1 MQRDFYQAP
10 PPESAQARLVT
21 IVAQGVLSTTVTALS
36 REDIELEVSDCFP
49 GFVVGNMKR
58 QEEAIGR
65 LLVIGFPSGTT
76 IPAAV
81 EVRVGRYGNPREE
94 VRLAEVVAAALS
106 RPTADGTGDGT
117 GDAGESQLPV
127 HWTRATISGRWIDLE
142 GSVAQAGATK
152 GIVGYSILGVDR
164 WRFATLFEIRSL
176 ADAEGRLVIVGD
188 RESASGPVFAA
199 VRLGRFGDPP
209 AEAAL
214 LRRLQSALTDLGKV
228 ERLPGAR

>member
-10 PPESAQARLVT
+10 PPKSAQARLVT
-21 IVAQGVLSTTVTALS
+21 IVAQGVMSTTVTALT

-65 LLVIGFPSGTT
+65 LLVVGFPSGTT
-76 IPAAV
+76 TPAAV
-81 EVRVGRYGNPREE
+81 EVRVGRFGNPREE
-94 VRLAEVVAAALS
+94 ARLAEVVAAALS
-106 RPTADGTGDGT
+106 RPTADGTGD
-117 GDAGESQLPV
+117 AGESQFPV